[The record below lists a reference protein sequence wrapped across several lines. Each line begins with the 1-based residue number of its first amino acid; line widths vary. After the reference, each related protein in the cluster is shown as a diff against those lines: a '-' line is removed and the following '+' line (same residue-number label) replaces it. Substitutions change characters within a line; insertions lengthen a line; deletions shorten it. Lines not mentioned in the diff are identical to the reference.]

1 MVFSFIKNIFSGG
14 NKPLGNVENIL
25 NYKFSDRSLLEK
37 ALTHRSWEGSG
48 KANERLEFLGDA
60 VLGQVVSEFLFNEY
74 PDLNEG
80 DLTKMKSSLVN
91 EAVLARIFSEFGL
104 GEYIFLS
111 REEDKSGGRSKPSIT
126 ADAMEAV
133 FGAIYLD
140 GGYENASAVVNRM
153 LLSGHESLL
162 NDESTF
168 NYKGELL
175 ELIQLDGRGVP
186 HYEVVEEIGP
196 DHDKVFVVSVSVE
209 MEKIGTGRGTTK
221 KEAEQQAAKMALEI
235 IRKNSEVEN

>member
-1 MVFSFIKNIFSGG
+1 MVFSFIKRIFSGG
-14 NKPLGNVENIL
+14 KEPLEEIENIL
-25 NYKFSDRSLLEK
+25 QYKFRDRSLLEK

-48 KANERLEFLGDA
+48 NANERLEFLGDA

-74 PDLNEG
+74 SELNEG

-91 EAVLARIFSEFGL
+91 EAVLARVFSDFGL
-104 GEYIFLS
+104 GEYIYLS
-111 REEDKSGGRSKPSIT
+111 REEEKSGGRSKPSIT
-126 ADAMEAV
+126 ADAMEAI

-140 GGYENASAVVNRM
+140 GGYENASNTINR
-153 LLSGHESLL
+153 LLLTDYENLL

-186 HYEVVEEIGP
+186 RYEVVEEIGP
-196 DHDKVFVVSVSVE
+196 DHEKVFVVSVSVE
-209 MEKIGTGRGTTK
+209 LERIGTGRGTTK
-221 KEAEQQAAKMALEI
+221 KEAEQQAAKMALEF